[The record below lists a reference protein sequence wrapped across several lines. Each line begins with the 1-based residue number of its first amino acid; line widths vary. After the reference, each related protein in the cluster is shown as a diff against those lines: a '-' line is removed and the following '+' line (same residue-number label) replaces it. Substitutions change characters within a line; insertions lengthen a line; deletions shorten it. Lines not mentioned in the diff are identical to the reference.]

1 MQKKLKPVIYIVGP
15 TASGKTALSV
25 KLAERFC
32 GEIIAADSMQ
42 IYKGMSIATAA
53 PTAAEKGQVPH
64 RLFEFLEPTQS
75 YSVSQYVQDAKAEIA
90 ALHAAK
96 KLPFVVGGTGLYIDS
111 LAQNVNFGADTKT
124 SIQIRS
130 HLQQQ
135 AAKFGSAALYSRLQQ
150 CDPPA
155 AEKIQPNDQ
164 KRVIRALEVFETT
177 GQRFSER
184 VAQSKAEGP
193 LYRNLFIGTFFKDRQ
208 KLYDRINLRVN
219 KMLEQGLLQ
228 EAAASLA
235 LSGNTACQAIG
246 HKELYPALRGELAF
260 SEAVEHLKQQTRRYA
275 KRQLTWFGRNE
286 EIHRIYMDED
296 ANPVQT
302 ATKIIEEFLE
312 EGEDA
317 ESEF

>member
-1 MQKKLKPVIYIVGP
+1 MQKEFKPVVYIVGP

-32 GEIIAADSMQ
+32 GEIISADSMQ
-42 IYKGMSIATAA
+42 IYKGMPIATAA
-53 PTAAEKGQVPH
+53 PTAAEKGRVPH

-75 YSVSQYVQDAKAEIA
+75 YSVSQYVQDAKAEIS

-111 LAQNVNFGADTKT
+111 LAQNIDFGADTENT
-124 SIQIRS
+124 APVRAR
-130 HLQQQ
+130 LQQQ
-135 AAKFGSAALYSRLQQ
+135 AAEWGSDRLYTRLQQ
-150 CDPPA
+150 CDPAA

-164 KRVIRALEVFETT
+164 KRIIRALEVFEAT
-177 GQRFSER
+177 GQRFSDR
-184 VAQSKAEGP
+184 VAQSKLEGL
-193 LYRNLFIGTFFKDRQ
+193 LYKNLFIGTFYKDRQ
-208 KLYDRINLRVN
+208 KLYDRINLRVD

-228 EAAASLA
+228 EAAASLPLA
-235 LSGNTACQAIG
+235 GSTACQAIG

-275 KRQLTWFGRNE
+275 KRQLTWFGRND
-286 EIHRIYMDED
+286 EIHRIYMDENP
-296 ANPVQT
+296 NPVQT
-302 ATKIIEEFLE
+302 ATKIIENFLKK
-312 EGEDA
+312 GEDA